1 MNPAMLLDREIAPLV
16 AEMTAW
22 RRHFHQHPELGFEE
36 VETAAFVAERLRA
49 WGIETHVGLG
59 GTGVVGVIRGDAPAA
74 GAALPSIGLR
84 ADMDALPI
92 EERGQAPHR
101 SARPGLMH
109 ACGHDGHTAM
119 LLGAARILAGRRDFA
134 GTVNL
139 IFQPAE
145 EGLGG
150 ARAMI
155 DAGLFERFPCDAV
168 FALHNAPPLPL
179 GTAAVHAGPACAGAA
194 RFQVEMRGRGGHA
207 ATPHLTAS
215 PISAAAALVPLI
227 EAIPARRIQASG
239 MAVVTIG
246 SINGGDAFN
255 VVPDV
260 VTLTGTARAFDGA
273 TMQALEAELRRCC
286 AGMGQAHDVT
296 CDMRFEILFPPTV
309 NHAGEAGIAAAAL
322 SEMLGQA
329 AVIRDMPPV
338 TGSEDFAYMLER
350 LPGAYVLLG
359 TGVAKDTPMLH
370 SPDYDFED
378 RLLPIGA
385 SFFLKLVD
393 HKLRR
398 DREPA

>member
-1 MNPAMLLDREIAPLV
+1 MMNPAMTLDREIAPLV
-16 AEMTAW
+16 ADMTAW

-36 VETAAFVAERLRA
+36 VETSAFVADRLRS
-49 WGIETHVGLG
+49 WGIETHVGIG
-59 GTGVVGVIRGDAPAA
+59 GTGVVGVIRGDRP
-74 GAALPSIGLR
+74 GPGIGLR

-92 EERGQAPHR
+92 AEQGQAAYR
-101 SARPGLMH
+101 STRPGLMH

-119 LLGAARILAGRRDFA
+119 LLGAAQVLAGRRDFA

-150 ARAMI
+150 AQAMI
-155 DAGLFERFPCDAV
+155 DAGLFERFACEAV

-194 RFQVEMRGRGGHA
+194 RFQVEVRGQGGHA
-207 ATPHLTAS
+207 AMPHLTAS
-215 PISAAAALVPLI
+215 PVSAAAELVALI

-239 MAVVTIG
+239 MAVITVA
-246 SINGGDAFN
+246 SINGGGAFN
-255 VVPDV
+255 VVPDA
-260 VTLTGTARAFDGA
+260 VTLTGTARAFDAA
-273 TMQALEAELRRCC
+273 TMQALEAELRRRC
-286 AGMGQAHDVT
+286 AGIDLAHDVH
-296 CDMRFEILFPPTV
+296 CEVSFDILFPPTV
-309 NHAGEAGIAAAAL
+309 NHAGEAGIAATAL
-322 SEMLGQA
+322 TEMLGMD

-359 TGVAKDTPMLH
+359 TSIADDTPMLH

-378 RLLPIGA
+378 RLLPVGA
-385 SFFLKLVD
+385 SFFLKLVEL
-393 HKLRR
+393 KLG
-398 DREPA
+398 RECEAA

>member
-1 MNPAMLLDREIAPLV
+1 MTLDREIAPLV
-16 AEMTAW
+16 ADMTAW

-36 VETAAFVAERLRA
+36 VETAAFVADRLRS
-49 WGIETHVGLG
+49 WGIETHVGIG
-59 GTGVVGVIRGDAPAA
+59 GTGVVGVVRGDRP
-74 GAALPSIGLR
+74 GPGIGLR

-92 EERGQAPHR
+92 EEQGQAAYR
-101 SARPGLMH
+101 STRPGLMH

-119 LLGAARILAGRRDFA
+119 LLGAAQVLAGRRDFA

-150 ARAMI
+150 AQAMI
-155 DAGLFERFPCDAV
+155 DAGLFERFACEAV
-168 FALHNAPPLPL
+168 YALHNAPPLPF

-194 RFQVEMRGRGGHA
+194 RFRVEVRGQGGHA

-215 PISAAAALVPLI
+215 PVSAAAELVTLI

-239 MAVVTIG
+239 MAVITVA
-246 SINGGDAFN
+246 SINGGSAFN
-255 VVPDV
+255 VVPDS
-260 VTLTGTARAFDGA
+260 VTLTGTARAFDAA
-273 TMQALEAELRRCC
+273 TMQALEAELRRRC
-286 AGMGQAHDVT
+286 AGVDLAHDVR
-296 CDMRFEILFPPTV
+296 CEVSFDILFPPTV
-309 NHAGEAGIAAAAL
+309 NHAGEAGIAATAL
-322 SEMLGQA
+322 TDMLGMD

-338 TGSEDFAYMLER
+338 TGSEDFAYMLEQ

-359 TGVAKDTPMLH
+359 TRVADDTPMLH

-393 HKLRR
+393 LKLGGA
-398 DREPA
+398 REAA

>member
-1 MNPAMLLDREIAPLV
+1 MNPVMTLDREIAPLV
-16 AEMTAW
+16 ADMTAW
-22 RRHFHQHPELGFEE
+22 RQHFHQHPELGFEE
-36 VETAAFVAERLRA
+36 VETAAFVAERLRG

-59 GTGVVGVIRGDAPAA
+59 GTGVVGVIRGDGP
-74 GAALPSIGLR
+74 GPSIGLR

-92 EERGQAPHR
+92 EEQGQAAYR
-101 SARPGLMH
+101 STRPGLMH

-119 LLGAARILAGRRDFA
+119 LLGAAQVLAGRRDFA

-168 FALHNAPPLPL
+168 FALHNAPPLAL

-194 RFQVEMRGRGGHA
+194 RFQIEVRGHGGHA
-207 ATPHLTAS
+207 ATPYLTAS
-215 PISAAAALVPLI
+215 PVSAAAALVALI
-227 EAIPARRIQASG
+227 ESIPARRIQASG
-239 MAVVTIG
+239 MAVMTVA
-246 SINGGDAFN
+246 SINGGGAFN

-260 VTLTGTARAFDGA
+260 VTLTGTARAFDTP
-273 TMQALEAELRRCC
+273 TMRALEVELRRRCT
-286 AGMGQAHDVT
+286 GIDLAHDVA
-296 CDMRFEILFPPTV
+296 CDVSFEILFPPTV
-309 NHAGEAGIAAAAL
+309 NHAGEAGIAADAL
-322 SEMLGQA
+322 GEILGTG

-359 TGVAKDTPMLH
+359 TRTVEETPMLH

-378 RLLPIGA
+378 RLLPVGA

-393 HKLRR
+393 LKLGAGRK
-398 DREPA
+398 AA

>member
-1 MNPAMLLDREIAPLV
+1 MNPAITLDREIVPLV

-22 RRHFHQHPELGFEE
+22 RRRFHQHPELGFEE
-36 VETAAFVAERLRA
+36 VETSAFVAERLRG

-59 GTGVVGVIRGDAPAA
+59 GTGVVGVIYGDGGPGPA
-74 GAALPSIGLR
+74 IGLR

-92 EERGQAPHR
+92 EEQGQAPYR
-101 SARPGLMH
+101 SERPGLMH

-119 LLGAARILAGRRDFA
+119 LLGAACVLAKQRDFA

-150 ARAMI
+150 ARTMI
-155 DAGLFERFPCDAV
+155 ADGLFERFPCDTV
-168 FALHNAPPLPL
+168 FALHNAPPLRL
-179 GTAAVHAGPACAGAA
+179 GTAAVHSGPACAGAA
-194 RFQVEMRGRGGHA
+194 RFVIAVRGHGGHA
-207 ATPHLTAS
+207 ATPYLTAS
-215 PISAAAALVPLI
+215 PVSAAAALVALI
-227 EAIPARRIQASG
+227 EAIPARRIPASG
-239 MAVVTIG
+239 MAVMTVG

-255 VVPDV
+255 VVPDS
-260 VTLTGTARAFDGA
+260 VTLTGTARAFAPA

-286 AGMGQAHDVT
+286 TGIEAAHGVACDV
-296 CDMRFEILFPPTV
+296 RFELLFPPTV
-309 NHAGEAGIAAAAL
+309 NDAREAGAAAGAL
-322 SEMLGQA
+322 EAILGA
-329 AVIRDMPPV
+329 DAVTRDMPPV

-359 TGVAKDTPMLH
+359 TRVADDTPMLH

-385 SFFLKLVD
+385 SFFLKMVEL
-393 HKLRR
+393 KLG
-398 DREPA
+398 AGCSAA

>member
-1 MNPAMLLDREIAPLV
+1 MNPAMTLDREIAPLV
-16 AEMTAW
+16 ADMTAW
-22 RRHFHQHPELGFEE
+22 RQRFHQHPELGFEE
-36 VETAAFVAERLRA
+36 VETSAFVADRLRS

-59 GTGVVGVIRGDAPAA
+59 GTGVVGVIRGG
-74 GAALPSIGLR
+74 GADTGGDGPNIGLR

-92 EERGQAPHR
+92 EERGQVAYR

-168 FALHNAPPLPL
+168 FALHNAPPLRL

-194 RFQVEMRGRGGHA
+194 RFQVEVRGRGGHA
-207 ATPHLTAS
+207 ATPQLTAS
-215 PISAAAALVPLI
+215 PVSAAAALVALI

-239 MAVVTIG
+239 MAVMTVA
-246 SINGGDAFN
+246 SINGGEAFN
-255 VVPDV
+255 VVPDS
-260 VTLTGTARAFDGA
+260 VTLTGTARAFDA
-273 TMQALEAELRRCC
+273 STMQALEMELRRYCT
-286 AGMGQAHDVT
+286 GIDLTHDVT
-296 CDMRFEILFPPTV
+296 CAVRFEILFPPTV
-309 NHAGEAGIAAAAL
+309 NHPGEAGIAATAL
-322 SEMLGQA
+322 GEILGDD
-329 AVIRDMPPV
+329 AVIRNMPPV

-359 TGVAKDTPMLH
+359 TGTAEDTPMLH

-385 SFFLKLVD
+385 SFFLKMVD
-393 HKLRR
+393 LKLG
-398 DREPA
+398 AGHAAA